1 MSPETPRGVLRR
13 ALLAWG
19 LGDLVLGRRRAAIGW
34 LIGEALAIGLI
45 AFLSLA
51 YLASSW
57 YLLPFLAGIAFIVV
71 WAVQAIAA
79 YRRSVQATD
88 GSASPDSSPA
98 AIIVLTVPLL
108 IAGAGFWLAAGTA
121 GSPDAVLDRFV
132 GEWASVAEGRA
143 TWEAGLTTDPADL
156 TQQATNA
163 VALLRQLCTAGKWGE
178 DCNGAASGLLRGIRV
193 RIVAEGAEQATA
205 TAETVRYAQRDSRFL
220 GLFPSTELVPVST
233 GEVLRLRLV
242 AGPGPF
248 GGQEWSIVS
257 AQAMGIVNLHGA

>member
-79 YRRSVQATD
+79 YRRSVRAAD
-88 GSASPDSSPA
+88 GS
-98 AIIVLTVPLL
+98 
-108 IAGAGFWLAAGTA
+108 
-121 GSPDAVLDRFV
+121 
-132 GEWASVAEGRA
+132 GRC
-143 TWEAGLTTDPADL
+143 E
-156 TQQATNA
+156 
-163 VALLRQLCTAGKWGE
+163 
-178 DCNGAASGLLRGIRV
+178 
-193 RIVAEGAEQATA
+193 
-205 TAETVRYAQRDSRFL
+205 
-220 GLFPSTELVPVST
+220 
-233 GEVLRLRLV
+233 
-242 AGPGPF
+242 
-248 GGQEWSIVS
+248 
-257 AQAMGIVNLHGA
+257 